1 MFNVFYPPARNFSTW
16 NIGFIKH
23 ISYCR
28 IVLRIPT
35 ILKRKTSGAKSCST
49 LTPVSSTFTT
59 CKSKKSPEFVW
70 IGYHHNQQGNNP
82 PADNHLS
89 RVSTR
94 SSNKKNL
101 QQSFKKKTAKR
112 KLIFKNTT
120 TPISALKVKCHLANL
135 NRNISNIETPPDFK
149 IYDELPQT
157 LQFLNAKTPTLTNG
171 RKCTILSTPLPPI
184 PARKPRIL
192 FAVNQP
198 LNQNRYF
205 MHSYD
210 DLLAFNAPQPTLYW
224 ENNFINTNT
233 LII

>member
-1 MFNVFYPPARNFSTW
+1 M
-16 NIGFIKH
+16 
-23 ISYCR
+23 
-28 IVLRIPT
+28 RIPG
-35 ILKRKTSGAKSCST
+35 ILKRKSSRAKSCTT
-49 LTPVSSTFTT
+49 LTPVSSTFTA

-70 IGYHHNQQGNNP
+70 IGYHQQQQGNNP
-82 PADNHLS
+82 PADNQPS
-89 RVSTR
+89 RVCIR
-94 SSNKKNL
+94 SSSKKNL
-101 QQSFKKKTAKR
+101 PQQSIKKKTAKR
-112 KLIFKNTT
+112 KLIFKNT

-135 NRNISNIETPPDFK
+135 NRNSNNIETPPDFK

-157 LQFLNAKTPTLTNG
+157 LQFLNGKTPTSTKG
-171 RKCTILSTPLPPI
+171 KKCTILSTPLPPI

-192 FAVNQP
+192 FADNKP

-224 ENNFINTNT
+224 ENNFTNTNT